1 MRPEVAHSRPFL
13 ATTVMPQLAIAP
25 TRPTAS
31 LTTRRRRIAI
41 ALGVVILVHAG
52 LLAWTFTA
60 RDRIVERPPESR
72 TITAEFL
79 SAPPQPVVP
88 QTVVQPAPPQPAVP
102 AAHPKLPARI
112 RPLAKAAPSARAP
125 QPESAAPL
133 PIAPSAP
140 APAPPAPPVT
150 AAAPPI
156 ERPTLALSGPKNVSH
171 VDCNLAKPDYPDI
184 SKRRGEN
191 GTAIVGFVV
200 GLTGRIEDVHL
211 QKSTGHPRLD
221 EAALDAIHTSA
232 CQPYKEN
239 GTAIRAAYEQ
249 PFVFGLTD

>member
-1 MRPEVAHSRPFL
+1 MRRH
-13 ATTVMPQLAIAP
+13 
-25 TRPTAS
+25 
-31 LTTRRRRIAI
+31 RIAI

-52 LLAWTFTA
+52 LLAWTFAA

-79 SAPPQPVVP
+79 SAPPHPVVP

-102 AAHPKLPARI
+102 AAHPKLPART
-112 RPLAKAAPSARAP
+112 RPLAKAALAPVRAP
-125 QPESAAPL
+125 QPESATPL
-133 PIAPSAP
+133 PIVPSAP
-140 APAPPAPPVT
+140 AAPAPPVT
-150 AAAPPI
+150 ASAPAI
-156 ERPTLALSGPKNVSH
+156 ERPSLALSGPKNVSH

-211 QKSTGHPRLD
+211 QKSSGHPRLD